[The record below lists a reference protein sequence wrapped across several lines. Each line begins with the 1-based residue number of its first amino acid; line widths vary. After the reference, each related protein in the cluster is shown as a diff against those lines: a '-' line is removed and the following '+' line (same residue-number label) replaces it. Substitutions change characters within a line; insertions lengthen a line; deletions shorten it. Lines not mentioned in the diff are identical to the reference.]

1 MLRTYTLS
9 FASELAAP
17 VAHVWDVVGTMNGVN
32 AELGPWLSMT
42 APPEARDL
50 RIEDAPIGEPLF
62 ASWVLLRGLLPIDR
76 HYFKLTEVR
85 HGRGFVE
92 NSTSWTERNW
102 EHRRHVEARGEDACV
117 LTDRLTFTPRIAA
130 SGPLLERVIGAVFRH
145 RHRVLRERFGTPT

>member
-1 MLRTYTLS
+1 
-9 FASELAAP
+9 
-17 VAHVWDVVGTMNGVN
+17 MNGVN

-62 ASWVLLRGLLPIDR
+62 ASWVLLRGVLPIDR

-92 NSTSWTERNW
+92 NSTSCADAGRKLTHLAGRKLT
-102 EHRRHVEARGEDACV
+102 HPAR
-117 LTDRLTFTPRIAA
+117 
-130 SGPLLERVIGAVFRH
+130 
-145 RHRVLRERFGTPT
+145 